1 MASDSRISADE
12 APLIDEGIKIYELPV
27 ICRVPGEQGF
37 FDEEVIATSVGI
49 ACAGSSLVFQHVAGT
64 LVPILSNLISVD
76 RRAISISDIA
86 HLIAKVTT
94 LYVRSVGVRRP
105 AGASVTLIVAGEA
118 PRGQPEAYKIKPERD
133 DFGLISFAPE
143 RLDLALGKVHFI
155 GDKVEVA
162 EKLLVEIAT
171 RDEPGASRHRAALN
185 VIRQRI
191 DDPAA
196 PSIGGDVQVGF
207 TVGSRFHR

>member
-1 MASDSRISADE
+1 MTLAAAWCNYEREDAPSVWMASDSRISADE

-94 LYVRSVGVRRP
+94 LYVRSV
-105 AGASVTLIVAGEA
+105 
-118 PRGQPEAYKIKPERD
+118 
-133 DFGLISFAPE
+133 
-143 RLDLALGKVHFI
+143 
-155 GDKVEVA
+155 
-162 EKLLVEIAT
+162 
-171 RDEPGASRHRAALN
+171 
-185 VIRQRI
+185 
-191 DDPAA
+191 
-196 PSIGGDVQVGF
+196 
-207 TVGSRFHR
+207 